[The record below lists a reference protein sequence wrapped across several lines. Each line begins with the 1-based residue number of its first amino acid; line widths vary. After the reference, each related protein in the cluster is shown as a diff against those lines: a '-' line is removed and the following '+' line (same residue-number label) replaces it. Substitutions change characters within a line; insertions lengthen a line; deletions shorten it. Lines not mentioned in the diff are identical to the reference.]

1 MAFDCGLNIHV
12 FSEPMGFRYGP
23 DVFGPEPELRRL
35 DAIRPS
41 LMNPHCSGPDPV
53 YAIAMDVG
61 RRGDERELHKR
72 QLLFGVVAYA
82 AGRLGDEPVKSQ
94 GHVHKVAAHSGWS
107 APEMFEIWQGRAVI
121 YMQERAE
128 DDPGKCIALEA
139 RQGER
144 VVVPPAWAHAVISAD
159 SENPLVFGAWCD
171 REYGFEYAQVR
182 QHGGLAWFPKI
193 VSDRLEWSRNPKYA
207 ARDLILRQARSYPEL
222 GLSDAQPLYAHI
234 ATPGSIQWVSKP
246 GALSDLW
253 REFEP

>member
-1 MAFDCGLNIHV
+1 MALDCGLDIQI
-12 FSEPMGFRYGP
+12 SWQPMEFRYGL
-23 DVFGPEPELRRL
+23 DVFGPEAELRRL

-61 RRGDERELHKR
+61 RRGDEAELHKR

-82 AGRLGDEPVKSQ
+82 AGRLGDEPVRSQ
-94 GHVHKVAAHSGWS
+94 GHVHKIASHSGWS
-107 APEMFEIWQGRAVI
+107 APEIFEIWQGRAVI

-139 RQGER
+139 GQGER
-144 VVVPPAWAHAVISAD
+144 VVVPPAWAHAVISVD

-171 REYGFEYAQVR
+171 RDYGFEYAQIR
-182 QHGGLAWFPKI
+182 QRGGLAWFPTI
-193 VSDRLEWSRNPKYA
+193 ASGRIEWNRNSNYMS
-207 ARDLILRQARSYPEL
+207 RDLIVRTARAYPKL

-234 ATPGSIQWVSKP
+234 ATPESIQWVSKP
-246 GALSDLW
+246 GMLSDFW